1 MWRVFPPKFNF
12 DWWSFYYDVKFV
24 LEKNNWLHQRLF
36 LMDWFVKDDA
46 PKEVKIALEA
56 FLEQSR
62 IIVEYDLDNMPA
74 EYMINLFR
82 AISKYPQ
89 YDYLVDEILAI
100 IISELG
106 ETV

>member
-1 MWRVFPPKFNF
+1 MK
-12 DWWSFYYDVKFV
+12 
-24 LEKNNWLHQRLF
+24 
-36 LMDWFVKDDA
+36 
-46 PKEVKIALEA
+46 KILTNA
-56 FLEQSR
+56 FLAFTFFASNAQE
-62 IIVEYDLDNMPA
+62 INIVEYDLDNMPA

>member
-1 MWRVFPPKFNF
+1 MLFRNSELISSILGRSVTSENYITFN
-12 DWWSFYYDVKFV
+12 
-24 LEKNNWLHQRLF
+24 LEEDSIFRSL
-36 LMDWFVKDDA
+36 
-46 PKEVKIALEA
+46 
-56 FLEQSR
+56 R
-62 IIVEYDLDNMPA
+62 IMTFRKCIGEYDLDNMPA

>member
-1 MWRVFPPKFNF
+1 
-12 DWWSFYYDVKFV
+12 
-24 LEKNNWLHQRLF
+24 
-36 LMDWFVKDDA
+36 MDWFVKDDA

-62 IIVEYDLDNMPA
+62 IIVEYDLDNMTA

>member
-1 MWRVFPPKFNF
+1 M
-12 DWWSFYYDVKFV
+12 
-24 LEKNNWLHQRLF
+24 E
-36 LMDWFVKDDA
+36 WFVKDEA

-82 AISKYPQ
+82 AKSKYPQ
-89 YDYLVDEILAI
+89 YDYLIDEILAI

>member
-1 MWRVFPPKFNF
+1 MSRANQFFLKFSGLK
-12 DWWSFYYDVKFV
+12 DGSHKF
-24 LEKNNWLHQRLF
+24 
-36 LMDWFVKDDA
+36 
-46 PKEVKIALEA
+46 
-56 FLEQSR
+56 
-62 IIVEYDLDNMPA
+62 EYDLDNMPA